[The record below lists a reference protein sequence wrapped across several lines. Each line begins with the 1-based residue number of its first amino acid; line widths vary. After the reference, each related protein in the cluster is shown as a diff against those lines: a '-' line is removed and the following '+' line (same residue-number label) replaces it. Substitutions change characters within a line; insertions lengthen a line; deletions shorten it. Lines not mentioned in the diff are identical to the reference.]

1 MSTLHERTTTRDT
14 FLAMLDAAAPQRPQR
29 EDRVA
34 GLYGAVPGWVVDE
47 ARQMLA
53 VVNKMRAKAGRQ
65 PAVLEQVLRIED
77 SAHGSDYAAKYA
89 LRCAFLAL
97 GED

>member
-1 MSTLHERTTTRDT
+1 MHERTTTRDT

>member
-1 MSTLHERTTTRDT
+1 MLEAATPLRT
-14 FLAMLDAAAPQRPQR
+14 QR
-29 EDRVA
+29 EDRAA
-34 GLYGAVPGWVVDE
+34 GLYGMVPGWVIDE
-47 ARQMLA
+47 AGQMLA
-53 VVNKMRAKAGRQ
+53 LVNRSRAEAGRQ
-65 PAVLEQVLRIED
+65 PAALEQVLRIEE